1 MKYSRFAPS
10 GSHHPCVSARSPSRP
25 SCKRN
30 VARGWL
36 PSPIVQAGL
45 THMTNVPA
53 RVERRLPVFIF
64 AQPFWSVCT
73 ALTPAEL
80 IKLAP
85 CKLRMLDD
93 DGLFAWKSSCNTSF
107 AVPVCASVPGETVL
121 GNNGAPPA
129 FSEVDPNSAL
139 SPVADP
145 PPHPAI
151 ITESITAN
159 SVLITTVDF
168 LLLMWTLCRVCAC

>member
-1 MKYSRFAPS
+1 
-10 GSHHPCVSARSPSRP
+10 
-25 SCKRN
+25 
-30 VARGWL
+30 
-36 PSPIVQAGL
+36 
-45 THMTNVPA
+45 MTNVPA

-64 AQPFWSVCT
+64 AQPFWTVCT

-121 GNNGAPPA
+121 GNIGAPPA
-129 FSEVDPNSAL
+129 SQRLILTARCRRSLILRLTRQSLPRAL
-139 SPVADP
+139 Q
-145 PPHPAI
+145 
-151 ITESITAN
+151 
-159 SVLITTVDF
+159 LIAF
-168 LLLMWTLCRVCAC
+168 